1 MSISLFR
8 SLFLHLTFSDDIRH
22 NLRRITLV
30 YLFTKEG
37 KKRFFSPLVLCASFA
52 VVFVSYNLL
61 FIIRR
66 RRQTTFS
73 SSSFHFPYIDRV

>member
-1 MSISLFR
+1 MSISFR

-37 KKRFFSPLVLCASFA
+37 EKKRFFSPLVLCASFA